1 MLVCKKIRLKLKK
14 ADISALNEMSRWAR
28 WHYNYILAERI
39 DHYKEHKKT
48 LNLYEHKKQLKE
60 IRQNYPEINYVHKAI
75 LHNNYFRLNT
85 SFQNFFRR
93 LKTGEKPGFPRFKS
107 RYRGWFSLNFNNYAG
122 IDIEQQTITVPTGGR
137 GKTKQFQNITA
148 KLQEAI
154 PESSGQIT
162 ITSDGKNFFAVFMVE
177 IQEAQK
183 IKNDKIIAMDLGVK
197 TLVTA
202 INNDNQ
208 LIITKAWGG
217 RRYFQKTTDNLKSK
231 RDKCN
236 KGSNNWAR
244 NQKVVQK
251 IIRKGINKR
260 TDYLHK
266 VAYYYTAKRV
276 ERTVVVGDL
285 KVREMRSVSK
295 RLNRAVQNDW
305 VVADFSRMLEYKS
318 KKFGKDFFKINERGT
333 SKTCSQCGFQQQM
346 PLSVRTYK
354 CPNCLM
360 VKDRDENSAINI
372 LHRFIARSE
381 PQETVSMRAIA
392 A

>member
-1 MLVCKKIRLKLKK
+1 MLVCKKIRLKLRKS
-14 ADISALNEMSRWAR
+14 DILALNEMSRWAR
-28 WHYNYILAERI
+28 WHYNYILSERI
-39 DHYKEHKKT
+39 DYYKEYKNT
-48 LNLYEHKKQLKE
+48 LNLYEHKKQLKD
-60 IRQNYPEINYVHKAI
+60 IRRDYPEINCVHKAI
-75 LHNNYFRLNT
+75 LHNNYFRLNIA
-85 SFQNFFRR
+85 FQNFFRR

-107 RYRGWFSLNFNNYAG
+107 KYRGWFSLNFNGYVG
-122 IDIEQQTITVPTGGR
+122 VDIEQQTITIPTGGR

-154 PESSGQIT
+154 PELSRQAT
-162 ITSDGKNFFAVFMVE
+162 IASDGKNFYAVFITE
-177 IQEAQK
+177 IQEAKK
-183 IKNDKIIAMDLGVK
+183 IENNKIIAMDLGVK

-202 INNDNQ
+202 ITNDNQ
-208 LIITKAWGG
+208 IVITKAWGG
-217 RRYFQKTTDNLKSK
+217 RRYFQKTVDNLKSK
-231 RDKCN
+231 RDKGI
-236 KGSNNWAR
+236 KGSNKWQR
-244 NQKVVQK
+244 NQQVIQR
-251 IIRKGINKR
+251 IIRKGVNKR

-305 VVADFSRMLEYKS
+305 VIADFSRMLEYKS
-318 KKFGKDFFKINERGT
+318 KKLGKDFFKIDERGT

-346 PLSVRTYK
+346 PLSVRTYR
-354 CPNCLM
+354 CPSCGLVM
-360 VKDRDENSAINI
+360 DRDCNSAINI

-381 PQETVSMRAIA
+381 PYESMSMQAIA